1 MKHKKRIAVCV
12 VIAGLGLWILTAHAA
27 LDGGPQ
33 EKGAVPER
41 VFFASGE
48 TALRPES
55 ETLLANV
62 AEQIKRH
69 PGQQVSVRGYT
80 DSAEAAKGGPEL
92 ARARIEAVLR
102 RLADHGVFVGDFQIE
117 ARGAA
122 DPWGDNGDAEGR
134 ALNRRVDIFRRLPP
148 AAGESTDQA
157 TAAIEVPN
165 AAYTFQPILEGNSVM
180 HEFVVRNTG
189 RAELEIRKVRTG

>member
-1 MKHKKRIAVCV
+1 MKHKKRIAVCAA
-12 VIAGLGLWILTAHAA
+12 IAGLGLWVLTVHAA

-48 TALRPES
+48 TALRPEY
-55 ETLLANV
+55 ETLLAKL
-62 AEQIKRH
+62 AEQIKGH
-69 PGQQVSVRGYT
+69 PGQQVSVRGYI
-80 DSAEAAKGGPEL
+80 DSAEAAKDGPKL

-102 RLADHGVFVGDFQIE
+102 RLADHGVLVGGFQIE
-117 ARGAA
+117 VRGVA

-134 ALNRRVDIFRRLPP
+134 ALNRRVDIIRHLPP
-148 AAGESTDQA
+148 AAAESTDQDA
-157 TAAIEVPN
+157 AAIDVPN
-165 AAYTFQPILEGNSVM
+165 PAYTFQPILEGNSIV

-189 RAELEIRKVRTG
+189 RADLEIRKVRTG